1 LIENGQYFDVTDLP
15 FAVTNYVPNPH
26 FDVVCRIN
34 SSTLDNQEVE
44 LDNSTK
50 AVIYPNPAEEFFTI
64 ENKENIDNLKVFDV
78 SGKLIYQINDS
89 NQSKIRINSGSWPK
103 GTYMVQIRSGDRVQ
117 LMKVLVL

>member
-1 LIENGQYFDVTDLP
+1 MTDLP
-15 FAVTNYVPNPH
+15 FAVTSYVPNPH

-50 AVIYPNPAEEFFTI
+50 AVIYPNPAKEFFTV

-89 NQSKIRINSGSWPK
+89 SQSKIRINSGSWPK

-117 LMKVLVL
+117 LMKVLVQ